1 VVVKFNAHEERGEGQ
16 IGCSFNVVCVAV
28 VGAIAL
34 GLHY

>member
-1 VVVKFNAHEERGEGQ
+1 VVVKFNAHQEPGGQ
-16 IGCSFNVVCVAV
+16 IGWQFNVVCVAV